1 MNHLIVKRPDFKTAH
16 DSLNALTSLDIKYLL
31 IKNFFSPD
39 EVNSIV
45 KDLKSLPSA
54 LCTVIKAGFTVFPR
68 QAFNIAEPGE
78 ELDVYF
84 SATAEATKDLKKYIS
99 VDVVKRFDEVFKE
112 INNGN
117 TVEILDGPSN
127 STKFMPVNFRLV
139 TPEGGGLKG
148 PSIIHNGSNITA
160 RCANST
166 YKHLTGSIDF
176 DNQLSFFTLLQ
187 NSDEGGDLTIFDFKR
202 DDYPAVAKN
211 RYIIAEDGKE
221 VDLDA
226 TKEKCT
232 IHMEPG
238 DLMVFAGGQLW
249 HKVEIV
255 QKGERIT
262 LGGFTAIRYSDKT
275 WHYWI

>member
-1 MNHLIVKRPDFKTAH
+1 MNHLVVKRPDFKSAH
-16 DSLNALTSLDIKYLL
+16 DSLNALTSLDVKYLL
-31 IKNFFSPD
+31 IKNFFDDD
-39 EVNSIV
+39 EVKSIV
-45 KDLKSLPSA
+45 KDLKALPPE
-54 LCTVIKAGFTVFPR
+54 LCTVIKTGFTVFPR
-68 QAFNIAEPGE
+68 QAFNIADPGE
-78 ELDVYF
+78 KLDVYF
-84 SATAEATKDLKKYIS
+84 SATAEATNDLKAHFG
-99 VDVVKRFDEVFKE
+99 VDVVQRFDEVFKE

-117 TVEILDGPSN
+117 TVQVLNGPGN
-127 STKFMPVNFRLV
+127 GTKFTPVNYRLV

-166 YKHLTGSIDF
+166 YKHLTGLIDF

-187 NSDEGGDLTIFDFKR
+187 NAQEGGDLTIFDFKR
-202 DDYPAVAKN
+202 DDYPSIEQN
-211 RYIIAEDGKE
+211 RYIIGRNGTK
-221 VDLDA
+221 VDLEA
-226 TKEKCT
+226 TSEKCT
-232 IHMEPG
+232 IHMDPG
-238 DLMVFAGGQLW
+238 DLMVFSGGQLW